1 MAQDMLF
8 EWAEKDPQPT
18 VAKLCACLEAADLSK
33 LAQGVMDKVNK
44 GKFMVTALIGS
55 SSDCGQIDWKDI

>member
-18 VAKLCACLEAADLSK
+18 VAKLCTALEAADLSK
-33 LAQGVMDKVNK
+33 LSQGVYERVNK
-44 GKFMVTALIGS
+44 G
-55 SSDCGQIDWKDI
+55 Q